1 MSISTT
7 IVRLLVHWL
16 RKEWRGLGILHR
28 CRHTLGGRPLITI
41 RTNYGNHVAL
51 NPLSYIDRIVLQAG
65 YYESEVI
72 ETMRPHLG
80 GGAVLWDIGANI
92 GLHAVT
98 AKFLSPET
106 RVIAFEPSPA
116 MLDRIAENQ
125 ALSSVEIEVCPIA
138 LGAKA
143 HYAQLHVSGEG
154 NPGMTTLKPWSE
166 AQYESTMSVWCDRAD
181 GLVARGELPEPT
193 LAKID
198 VEGTESEVLDGFG
211 ELLHRQSLKLV
222 IFEAEPGL
230 DEAQCDHPLAA
241 KLRAAGFVVRVLP
254 RREQT
259 AHNLDNYA
267 AERLAIR

>member
-1 MSISTT
+1 MIGPSLIDRVLRAW
-7 IVRLLVHWL
+7 VR
-16 RKEWRGLGILHR
+16 RGWKGFVTLYRLW
-28 CRHTLGGRPLITI
+28 TNLGGRHHLVMRTI
-41 RTNYGNHVAL
+41 YGNQVAL
-51 NPLSYIDRIVLQAG
+51 NPFSYIDRIVLQAG

-92 GLHAVT
+92 GLHALT

-116 MLDRIAENQ
+116 MLGRIAENQ

-138 LGAKA
+138 LGTKA
-143 HYAQLHVSGEG
+143 HYAQLHVMGEG

-181 GLVARGELPEPT
+181 GLVARGGLPGPT
-193 LAKID
+193 IAKID
-198 VEGTESEVLDGFG
+198 VEGAELEVLDGFG
-211 ELLHRQSLKLV
+211 ELLHRKSLKLV

-230 DEAQCDHPLAA
+230 DEPQCDNPLVA
-241 KLRAAGFVVRVLP
+241 KLRAAGFVVRALP